1 MVDAHLGT
9 RLRDSI
15 QKDLRSYTVEFKK
28 EAQAEKERYIDLI
41 EKSVKDIINDEVKT
55 QLPQILPK
63 AVSDFATPVIKST
76 FIESL
81 EDAVLAKS
89 SSQPQSTYKATTSLT
104 ELELKK
110 ILIDK
115 MEKIQS
121 NLIADEHNNSYLKH
135 WSIYNVDKDLFLVYG
150 KAVSLKRG
158 ANSYSDDIESAIRNQ
173 EQDMGNTDDQP
184 NVEVASKYDGFKK
197 PKRPS
202 TPDSDWNVVK
212 SFDFR
217 PPQTWISKIAQAEKP
232 PISFDKL
239 MNTPID
245 FLTYAMNHL
254 NIDNLTKDHLV
265 GPVFNLLEGTCKSHV
280 ELEYNIEECYK
291 AVIDRLDWNNP
302 EGKEYPFDLSKPLPL
317 FMDRGRQVVLVDYF
331 INNDLEYLRG
341 GSSSKKYTTSTTKTK
356 AAKYDIQGIEDMG
369 PKRQQFY
376 GFASNRVSK
385 YDVYST
391 KRIIA
396 ITKVKVMKWYDY
408 GYLEEIE
415 VRREDRQLYKFKE
428 GDFPRLHLHDI
439 EDMLLLLVQTKL
451 SNLERDVIFDLGMA
465 LRMFTRHIIILK
477 LMRTDEVYKF
487 SDGTLTFVRTI
498 LHDIASNLRMDYLL
512 KKRWTSLDRKRS
524 LVMIKAIDQ
533 LLLERRLMRNLE
545 KFIGRRDYGEDLR
558 LLQRTI

>member
-1 MVDAHLGT
+1 MVDAYLGT

-76 FIESL
+76 VIESL

-121 NLIADEHNNSYLKH
+121 NLIADEHKELYKAL
-135 WSIYNVDKDLFLVYG
+135 DKDEDPPAG
-150 KAVSLKRG
+150 SDHGMKRQKTSKDAEFTKG
-158 ANSYSDDIESAIRNQ
+158 
-173 EQDMGNTDDQP
+173 QDMDNTDDQQ
-184 NVEVASKYDGFKK
+184 NVEAASKYDGFKK

-245 FLTYAMNHL
+245 FLTYVMNHL
-254 NIDNLTKDHLV
+254 NIDNLIKDHLV
-265 GPVFNLLEGTCKSHV
+265 GPVFNILKGTCRSCV
-280 ELEYNIEECYK
+280 ELEYNIKECYK
-291 AVIDRLDWNNP
+291 AVLKDN
-302 EGKEYPFDLSKPLPL
+302 ESMDLQASWCPT
-317 FMDRGRQVVLVDYF
+317 DVL
-331 INNDLEYLRG
+331 IHEKN
-341 GSSSKKYTTSTTKTK
+341 K
-356 AAKYDIQGIEDMG
+356 A
-369 PKRQQFY
+369 
-376 GFASNRVSK
+376 V
-385 YDVYST
+385 
-391 KRIIA
+391 
-396 ITKVKVMKWYDY
+396 TKV
-408 GYLEEIE
+408 
-415 VRREDRQLYKFKE
+415 KE
-428 GDFPRLHLHDI
+428 GDFPRLHLHGI
-439 EDMLLLLVQTKL
+439 EDMMLLLVPKKL
-451 SNLERDVIFDLGMA
+451 SDLERDVIFDLGVA
-465 LRMFTRHIIILK
+465 LRMFTRCIVILK
-477 LMRTDEVYKF
+477 RVEDLQLGIKRYQKKLNITKPETFRSNISNIIPYTAYNNPQGIIYEYKYKRNRLMRMDELYKF
-487 SDGTLTFVRTI
+487 SDKMLTSVRSI
-498 LHDIASNLRMDYLL
+498 LHDFASNLRMDYLL
-512 KKRWTSLDRKRS
+512 EEKMEYFSTERGLATDR
-524 LVMIKAIDQ
+524 LIDKQ
-533 LLLERRLMRNLE
+533 L
-545 KFIGRRDYGEDLR
+545 
-558 LLQRTI
+558 